1 MAEKKWRIVLDA
13 GHGGA
18 DPGSVYQGRQEK
30 EDVLSLAFSV
40 GNILTDHGFDVVY
53 TRTEDTYESPY
64 EKAEIANRSGAD
76 VLISFHRNS
85 MQEPNS
91 GSGAEALVYRGTGRA
106 ARIAKTLLAVLQKV
120 GFTDLGV
127 TERPGLALLKY
138 TKMPAVLLEVGF
150 VDSEEDNKRFDSQ
163 FAETASAIADGIE
176 KSMEQE
182 DQKEILYCVQVGAF
196 RARELAEQLLVQL
209 ESQGF
214 PAFLVYEDGF
224 YKTQV
229 GAFAHLD
236 NAVRM
241 EQTLRQFGYNTYI
254 AKCKSAI
261 R

>member
-1 MAEKKWRIVLDA
+1 MAEKKWRIALDA

-30 EDVLSLAFSV
+30 EDVQNLALSV
-40 GNILTDHGFDVVY
+40 GNILTDRGFDVVY

-76 VLISFHRNS
+76 VLISLHRNS
-85 MQEPNS
+85 MQEPNT
-91 GSGAEALVYRGTGRA
+91 GSGAEALVYQKTGKA
-106 ARIAKTLLAVLQKV
+106 GKIAEILLTALQMV
-120 GFTDLGV
+120 GFVNLGV

-150 VDSEEDNKRFDSQ
+150 VDSEEDNRLYDSK
-163 FAETASAIADGIE
+163 FPEIASAVADGVE
-176 KSMEQE
+176 KSMEQAE
-182 DQKEILYCVQVGAF
+182 PGEVLYRVQVGAF

-224 YKTQV
+224 YKVQV

-254 AKCKSAI
+254 TK
-261 R
+261 